1 MCGTT
6 WWHTRHAL
14 ESLVSRQI
22 PPSPHFAN
30 LPSVGRL
37 IMNLRLAWGA
47 SALLVWMGCGGAF
60 TTVDPG
66 ADAGPGGS
74 TTGGAGT
81 SSTGAGGSSGVGG
94 SSSGVGG
101 TSSGVGGDVS
111 STGGSNSG
119 AGGGSAGMSGGT
131 GGSGGN
137 RGPDWSACDGPGQ
150 CVAMVAS
157 CCG

>member
-47 SALLVWMGCGGAF
+47 SALLVWMGCGGGF

-81 SSTGAGGSSGVGG
+81 RS
-94 SSSGVGG
+94 
-101 TSSGVGGDVS
+101 
-111 STGGSNSG
+111 
-119 AGGGSAGMSGGT
+119 AGGGGRSGG
-131 GGSGGN
+131 GGFGKRGGGGGDGGGGGGGETRRLESGG
-137 RGPDWSACDGPGQ
+137 GGG
-150 CVAMVAS
+150 
-157 CCG
+157 